1 MLARCSRTSGSH
13 FLARFFAEVAA
24 KSIDDRCTDVFNKVI
39 RPALMK
45 EGADVTFHGVK
56 DDCAVITLEG
66 TAETTNPFEHNGL
79 VNEILQVLQIEVP
92 EVKYCRQRFVL
103 QDGF

>member
-1 MLARCSRTSGSH
+1 MIARLSRSFISPS
-13 FLARFFAEVAA
+13 LSRFFTEAA
-24 KSIDDRCTDVFNKVI
+24 TKSIDDRCTEVFERLI
-39 RPALMK
+39 RPALIK

-56 DDCAVITLEG
+56 DECAVVTLEG

-79 VNEILQVLQIEVP
+79 VREILRVLQVEVP

>member
-1 MLARCSRTSGSH
+1 MPRSFSH
-13 FLARFFAEVAA
+13 SFSRFFATAVAA
-24 KSIDDRCTDVFNKVI
+24 SIDDRCADVFDKMI

-56 DDCAVITLEG
+56 DECVVVTLEG
-66 TAETTNPFEHNGL
+66 TAETSNPFEHNGL
-79 VNEILQVLQIEVP
+79 IQEILQVLQTKVP
-92 EVKYCRQRFVL
+92 EVKYIRQRFIL